1 MKIYAKRKVEKL
13 FDAEGYTAKE
23 LKSFFKNN
31 ETLKSRVYEN
41 TSYFIQEGEIKLQTK
56 EN

>member
-41 TSYFIQEGEIKLQTK
+41 TSYSIQEGEIKLQTK

>member
-1 MKIYAKRKVEKL
+1 MKIHADRKVLKL
-13 FDAEGYTAKE
+13 FDAEGYRAKE

-41 TSYFIQEGEIKLQTK
+41 TSYSIQEGEIKLQIK
-56 EN
+56 GK

>member
-41 TSYFIQEGEIKLQTK
+41 TSYSIQEGEIKLQIK
-56 EN
+56 GK

>member
-1 MKIYAKRKVEKL
+1 MKIHADRKVLKL
-13 FDAEGYTAKE
+13 FDAEGYTATE

-41 TSYFIQEGEIKLQTK
+41 TSYSIQEGEIKLQIK
-56 EN
+56 D